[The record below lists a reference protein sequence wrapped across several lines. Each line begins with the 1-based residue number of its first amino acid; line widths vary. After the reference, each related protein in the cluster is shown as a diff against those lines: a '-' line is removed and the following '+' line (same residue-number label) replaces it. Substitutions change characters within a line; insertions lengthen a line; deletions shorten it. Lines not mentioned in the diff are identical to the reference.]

1 MKYLLFAISVI
12 ISSVAHASVLYVR
25 CENYGDR
32 TTCTPARDGD
42 KFVQLNGIGLPSS
55 RAADCTKKLCNH
67 IIPIPSNTLKVG
79 NNLLSFSAH
88 TITSDE
94 NVQTHHRYTFELDSV
109 EIYSF
114 DSRRTGNEADKRSF
128 SLDLSLEQLD
138 PELARRVDQLIEKRG
153 EFDRKTYEAIDRY
166 KEIDEEEERSRERI
180 LDLENQLSHLSASNF
195 DEISTDLLKKLSI
208 ELKFYET
215 LKSNKDLLI
224 KNNEKHDPSLASR
237 YASTAGAIEDIN
249 RRLNNY
255 GTSLENL
262 GVALTLPESSEREE
276 KAESSVEA
284 SVEGGH
290 LVNTAIT
297 KLESLINSY
306 NKSAADQ
313 NLDQMEKIYK
323 EWKLLNPYVWDI
335 VSSIKGLDTPQ
346 KRILYDK
353 IGVAVKAIGVCETDN
368 YWYRDGGLSKANK
381 EYIDS
386 EIQLGNSQFKLIKS
400 KFNFQKFSAEYLQK
414 SREVLAKSQSLNERI
429 KGYPEATTGDMNA
442 KEIARASVKVSNELF
457 VDSMDSQDLDKLETA
472 SDTLSIGD
480 EVLNIGLGLIP
491 GVGTAASLYEAFT
504 GKTPFGDHQLNPV
517 ERGISLVA
525 AFVPMFGGVVGK
537 KIASKSV
544 KSFGYFSNIFK
555 RIASKIRGFDG
566 SVVNEMAQT
575 GETIASSAA
584 KLAKRGPMVPGSV
597 ERLAKFTDAN
607 ERSIAE
613 YLESFGRK
621 VEKNQLEGMPG
632 VGRQADAIIDG
643 VEYEFKTFLNPG
655 PDSKTISN
663 VVSDSQKMR
672 GQARNL
678 VLDARNKGLSKT
690 EAQRGIFRAL
700 GAHSERVDYI
710 SIIGDDFFIGF
721 GPR

>member
-12 ISSVAHASVLYVR
+12 IPSMANASVLYVR

-32 TTCTPARDGD
+32 TTCIPESDGK
-42 KFVQLNGIGLPSS
+42 KFVRLNGIALPSS
-55 RAADCTKKLCNH
+55 RAADCTKKLCNF
-67 IIPIPSNTLKVG
+67 ITPIPSNTLKLG
-79 NNLLSFSAH
+79 NNLLSFAVI
-88 TITSDE
+88 TDTSDA
-94 NVQTHHRYTFELDSV
+94 NMQTHHRYTFVLDSV

-114 DSRRTGNEADKRSF
+114 DSRRTGDEVDKRSF
-128 SLDLSLEQLD
+128 SLDLSLKQLD
-138 PELARRVDQLIEKRG
+138 PELARRVDRLIEKRG
-153 EFDRKTYEAIDRY
+153 EYDRKVYEAIDRY

-180 LDLENQLSHLSASNF
+180 LDLENQLSQLSASNF

-237 YASTAGAIEDIN
+237 YGSTAGEVEEIN
-249 RRLNNY
+249 RRLNSY

-262 GVALTLPESSEREE
+262 GVSLTLPESSEREAR
-276 KAESSVEA
+276 AEDSGEV

-353 IGVAVKAIGVCETDN
+353 IGVAVQAIGICETED
-368 YWYRDGGLSKANK
+368 YWYRDGGLSKASK

-400 KFNFQKFSAEYLQK
+400 KFNFQKFNDEYLQK
-414 SREVLAKSQSLNERI
+414 SREVLARSQSLNERI
-429 KGYPEATTGDMNA
+429 KGYPEATTEDVNV
-442 KEIARASVKVSNELF
+442 KEIARASLKVSNELF
-457 VDSMDSQDLDKLETA
+457 AESMDSQDLDKLETA
-472 SDTLSIGD
+472 SNTLSIGD
-480 EVLNIGLGLIP
+480 EVLNISLGFIP

-504 GKTPFGDHQLNPV
+504 GKTPFGDHQLSPV

-555 RIASKIRGFDG
+555 KIASKIRGFDG

-575 GETIASSAA
+575 GEAIASSAA
-584 KLAKRGPMVPGSV
+584 KLG
-597 ERLAKFTDAN
+597 
-607 ERSIAE
+607 
-613 YLESFGRK
+613 
-621 VEKNQLEGMPG
+621 
-632 VGRQADAIIDG
+632 
-643 VEYEFKTFLNPG
+643 
-655 PDSKTISN
+655 
-663 VVSDSQKMR
+663 
-672 GQARNL
+672 
-678 VLDARNKGLSKT
+678 
-690 EAQRGIFRAL
+690 
-700 GAHSERVDYI
+700 
-710 SIIGDDFFIGF
+710 
-721 GPR
+721 

>member
-12 ISSVAHASVLYVR
+12 ISSLAHASVLYVR

-32 TTCTPARDGD
+32 TTCTPARDGI
-42 KFVQLNGIGLPSS
+42 KFVELNGIDLPSS
-55 RAADCTKKLCNH
+55 RASDCTKELCNF
-67 IIPIPSNTLKVG
+67 ITPIPSNTLKLG
-79 NNLLSFSAH
+79 NNLLSFSVI
-88 TITSDE
+88 TDTSDA
-94 NVQTHHRYTFELDSV
+94 NVQTHHRYTFELGSV

-114 DSRRTGNEADKRSF
+114 DSRRTGSELDKRSF
-128 SLDLSLEQLD
+128 SMDLTLNQLD
-138 PELARRVDQLIEKRG
+138 PELARRVDLLIEKRG
-153 EFDRKTYEAIDRY
+153 EFDRKAYEAIDRY
-166 KEIDEEEERSRERI
+166 KQIDEEEEKSRERI
-180 LDLENQLSHLSASNF
+180 LDLENQLSQLSTANF
-195 DEISTDLLKKLSI
+195 DEISTDLLRKLSI

-237 YASTAGAIEDIN
+237 YGSAAGEIEDIN

-276 KAESSVEA
+276 KAESSGEA

-346 KRILYDK
+346 KRVLYDK
-353 IGVAVKAIGVCETDN
+353 IGVAVKAIGICETED

-381 EYIDS
+381 EYIDT

-400 KFNFQKFSAEYLQK
+400 KFNFQKFNDEYLQK
-414 SREVLAKSQSLNERI
+414 SREVLARSQSLNERI
-429 KGYPEATTGDMNA
+429 KGYPEATTEDVNV

-457 VDSMDSQDLDKLETA
+457 VESMDSQDLDKLETA
-472 SDTLSIGD
+472 SDTLSIGG
-480 EVLNIGLGLIP
+480 EVLNIGLELIP

-504 GKTPFGDHQLNPV
+504 GKTPFGDHQLSPV

-544 KSFGYFSNIFK
+544 KSFSYFSNIFK
-555 RIASKIRGFDG
+555 KIASKIRGFDG

-575 GETIASSAA
+575 GEAIASSAA
-584 KLAKRGPMVPGSV
+584 KLGTKLKGVVEFKLAPRVLDQLNDSRLGNLAGLLDEAKLNQLLNSPTAQRFLDANSGHINIIQSV
-597 ERLAKFTDAN
+597 EDKLLRITVTKD
-607 ERSIAE
+607 
-613 YLESFGRK
+613 
-621 VEKNQLEGMPG
+621 
-632 VGRQADAIIDG
+632 
-643 VEYEFKTFLNPG
+643 EFKIISVG
-655 PDSKTISN
+655 PIRANGITNGIEN
-663 VVSDSQKMR
+663 
-672 GQARNL
+672 AR
-678 VLDARNKGLSKT
+678 
-690 EAQRGIFRAL
+690 
-700 GAHSERVDYI
+700 
-710 SIIGDDFFIGF
+710 FI
-721 GPR
+721 PLM